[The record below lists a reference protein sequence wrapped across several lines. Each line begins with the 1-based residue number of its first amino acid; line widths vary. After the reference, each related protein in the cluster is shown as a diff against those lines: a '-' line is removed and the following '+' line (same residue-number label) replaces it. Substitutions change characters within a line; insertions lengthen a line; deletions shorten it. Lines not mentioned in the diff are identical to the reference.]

1 VGGEVV
7 HLPGVGGGEV
17 VHLPGVGGGEV
28 VHLPGV
34 GGGEVVHLPVSLANF
49 SNFVNET
56 VFQNAKTG
64 YSKKSW

>member
-1 VGGEVV
+1 VGVEVDTSPV
-7 HLPGVGGGEV
+7 GVGVEV
-17 VHLPGVGGGEV
+17 DTSPVGVGVEV
-28 VHLPGV
+28 DTS
-34 GGGEVVHLPVSLANF
+34 PVFFSKF